1 MNGTSPP
8 VPGVGGPVGSA
19 SNRRRRDRA
28 GDQLSEQ
35 ETVTVPDPERAHE
48 TSQQRR
54 ARYDADDVNSLRERI
69 AGTGWRKRLAARRSV
84 NQTYRMCVGIVGGL
98 IVAFGLVTIP
108 LPGPGWLTVIAGLFV
123 LATEFLWA
131 ERLLE
136 FTRKHVKRWTDWV
149 TAQPV
154 WVRLL
159 LAAATAAFVY
169 GVLVATLHV
178 TGVPDWVPGWVP
190 LWR

>member
-1 MNGTSPP
+1 MIEREP
-8 VPGVGGPVGSA
+8 
-19 SNRRRRDRA
+19 R
-28 GDQLSEQ
+28 
-35 ETVTVPDPERAHE
+35 ETTD
-48 TSQQRR
+48 QRR
-54 ARYDADDVNSLRERI
+54 ARYDADEVRSLRERI
-69 AGTGWRKRLAARRSV
+69 AETGWRKRLAARRSV
-84 NQTYRMCVGIVGGL
+84 NHGYRIGVGVVGSL

-136 FTRKHVKRWTDWV
+136 FTKGHVKRWTDWV
-149 TAQPV
+149 TAQPL

-159 LAAATAAFVY
+159 LALATAAFVY
-169 GVLVATLHV
+169 GVLVVTLHI
-178 TGVPDWVPGWVP
+178 TGVPDWAPGWVP